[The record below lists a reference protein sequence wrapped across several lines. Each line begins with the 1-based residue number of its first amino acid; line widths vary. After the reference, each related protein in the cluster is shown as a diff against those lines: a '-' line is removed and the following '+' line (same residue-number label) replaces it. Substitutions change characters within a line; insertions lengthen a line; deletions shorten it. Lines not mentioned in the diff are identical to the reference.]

1 MDCQLALLSSATT
14 DLAVF
19 CSICFS
25 KMPGFQ
31 LFPTKA
37 WTLPS
42 SFRWETIASLK
53 PFLEV
58 FLLQKP
64 SILAQRS
71 RGGGPLLSRWKRF
84 KARLIPRSNFPW
96 IQKRIPSRVSEA
108 KTFSKVMSVMFV
120 YIYLTLINL
129 SFIWFFHMEST
140 ERDRKRCRW
149 FPSLGE
155 G

>member
-1 MDCQLALLSSATT
+1 MCWDLTSHKKNMRHFTLKLNKGKISGDTPLDRLIWQKQKHLDKMTETSFYHLFTFKGKNNMAQISQVSMDCQLALLSSATT

-58 FLLQKP
+58 FCCKNRASWHRDLVVEVLYSHAESALKP
-64 SILAQRS
+64 
-71 RGGGPLLSRWKRF
+71 
-84 KARLIPRSNFPW
+84 
-96 IQKRIPSRVSEA
+96 
-108 KTFSKVMSVMFV
+108 
-120 YIYLTLINL
+120 
-129 SFIWFFHMEST
+129 
-140 ERDRKRCRW
+140 D
-149 FPSLGE
+149 
-155 G
+155 